1 MKYEMTEIKYKLP
14 EVSFNRD
21 ELKAIIDTAVAPLRG
36 FTSPEDI
43 KHARGRVRV
52 IIKEFDDQRKDITRM
67 WDTRK
72 KEFMADVNHALESAT
87 QLEEEY
93 KAELDRFEEERKAER
108 HAEIVQMDGAH
119 EYLKYFEMPDTWLK
133 KSTKLTD
140 IDQAISEGLEKIK
153 TCKLSITQIAKL
165 QNLDPERYILLLEK
179 QPYENVLQR
188 INEDAELKAEP
199 KEEVQ
204 LKNEIATISLK
215 LKGDT
220 ALVQKAID
228 YAKSLGIEVTKI

>member
-1 MKYEMTEIKYKLP
+1 MSELVKIDFKLP
-14 EVSFNRD
+14 SVEFSREQLKSIVD
-21 ELKAIIDTAVAPLRG
+21 EAVQQWQG
-36 FTSPEDI
+36 FTTEDDI
-43 KHARGRVRV
+43 KHARKHVRA
-52 IIKEFDDQRKDITRM
+52 IIGEYDGQRKDITRM

-72 KEFMADVNHALESAT
+72 KEFMADVNYALQSAID
-87 QLEEEY
+87 LEEQY

-108 HAEIVQMDGAH
+108 HAEIVQMDGAY

-188 INEDAELKAEP
+188 INEDAELTKPQEP
-199 KEEVQ
+199 EQKLANV
-204 LKNEIATISLK
+204 IATINLK
-215 LKGDT
+215 LKGDR
-220 ALVQKAID
+220 ALVQQVID
-228 YAKSLGIEVTKI
+228 YAKSLGIEVST